1 MFQYGVTAAL
11 EELPLT
17 QPVTLRGPIEDL
29 CHTAKEIGYDALELH
44 IRDPKRYD
52 GVKIRKTADA
62 CKLAIAAVAN
72 GMELTVGGL
81 SLIDDDPERREAAVA
96 RVLEHVDFA
105 AELGAR
111 LIVGIM
117 RGNIPRNAG
126 RKAYLAR
133 FTQSLERIC
142 EYAEGKQVEVVLES
156 ILRYICNYL
165 CGVAETMDFIR
176 GLGYKNLS
184 LHIDTHSMAIE
195 EQNLARSIRYC
206 RDKPLGYVHYSDN
219 NRMYPG
225 AGALDFRALTRALMD
240 IGYDKYITV
249 ECLPW
254 PGAEESARRAFS
266 YLKNIESIVLA
277 EGQYRQF

>member
-11 EELPLT
+11 EELPLS
-17 QPVTLRGPIEDL
+17 QPVTLRGSIEDL
-29 CHTAKEIGYDALELH
+29 CNTAGEIGYDALELH
-44 IRDPKRYD
+44 IREPGRYD
-52 GVKIRKTADA
+52 GGKIRKAADA
-62 CKLAIAAVAN
+62 AKLRIAAVAN

-81 SLIDDDPERREAAVA
+81 SLIDEDPERREAAIA
-96 RVLEHVDFA
+96 RVLEHADFA
-105 AELGAR
+105 AELGAI

-117 RGNIPRNAG
+117 RGSIPRNAG
-126 RKAYLAR
+126 RKACLAR

-142 EYAEGKQVEVVLES
+142 EYAERKQVEVVLES

-176 GLGYKNLS
+176 GLGCKNLS
-184 LHIDTHSMAIE
+184 LHIDTHSMAVE
-195 EQNLARSIRYC
+195 EQNLVRSILYC

-225 AGALDFRALTRALMD
+225 AGALDFRALTRALAD

-249 ECLPW
+249 ECLPC
-254 PGAEESARRAFS
+254 PTPEESARRAFS
-266 YLKNIESIVLA
+266 YMKSIENIVLA
-277 EGQYRQF
+277 ERQYQQF

>member
-17 QPVTLRGPIEDL
+17 QPVTLRGSIEEL
-29 CHTAKEIGYDALELH
+29 CDTAKEIGYDALELH

-52 GVKIRKTADA
+52 GGKIRKTAEARD
-62 CKLAIAAVAN
+62 LRIAAVAN

-81 SLIDDDPERREAAVA
+81 SLIDDDPERRAAAVA
-96 RVLEHVDFA
+96 RVFEHVDFA

-117 RGNIPRNAG
+117 RGNIPPKAD
-126 RKAYLAR
+126 RKTYLAR
-133 FTQSLERIC
+133 FAQSLERIC
-142 EYAEGKQVEVVLES
+142 AYAEGKQVEVALES
-156 ILRYICNYL
+156 ILRYISNYL
-165 CGVAETMDFIR
+165 CGVAETMDFIC

-184 LHIDTHSMAIE
+184 LHIDTHSMAVE
-195 EQNLARSIRYC
+195 EQNLERSILYC

-225 AGALDFRALTRALMD
+225 GGALDFRALTRALAD

-249 ECLPW
+249 ECLPC
-254 PGAEESARRAFS
+254 PTAEESARRAFAYMKS
-266 YLKNIESIVLA
+266 IESIVLT
-277 EGQYRQF
+277 ERQYRQF